1 MSNPLFN
8 IQYGLFVITT
18 KDGDRD
24 NGCISN
30 TVAQVTAQPNR
41 ISVALNKSNFTTEL
55 IQKSGRFT
63 ASILSEAADFELF
76 KHFGFQSG
84 RTVNKF
90 ADFTD
95 CRRVSNGTFAITR
108 GTNAFISAD
117 VEQAI
122 DLGTHM
128 LFVGLVT
135 EMETLSDTPSA
146 TYNYYQANIKPKP
159 QPAGKTEDGK
169 TIWRCSICGYE
180 YVGEE
185 LPEDFICPI
194 CKHPASDFVKVAEEK
209 VEAPASNKYAGTKT
223 EKNLE
228 AAFAGESMARNK
240 YTYFA
245 SVAKKNGYEQI
256 AALFLKTAENE
267 KEHAKLWYKHLGGVG
282 TTAENLLHA
291 AEGENYEWTDMYDT
305 FAREAD
311 EEGFHELAEQFRGV
325 AAIEKHHEERYR
337 ALLHNVEAAEVFK
350 KSGVSVWECRNCGH
364 IVVGTSAPEVCPVCF
379 HPQAY
384 FEINAENY

>member
-18 KDGDRD
+18 SDAGRD

-41 ISVALNKSNFTTEL
+41 ISVALNKGNFTTEL
-55 IQKSGRFT
+55 IQRSGKFT
-63 ASILSEAADFELF
+63 ASILSEAADFE
-76 KHFGFQSG
+76 
-84 RTVNKF
+84 KF

-95 CRRVSNGTFAITR
+95 CRRVSNGTLAITR

-128 LFVGLVT
+128 LFVGPVT
-135 EMETLSDTPSA
+135 EMEVLADVPSA
-146 TYNYYQANIKPKP
+146 TYNYYQQHIKPKP
-159 QPAGKTEDGK
+159 QPVGQTAEGK

-180 YVGEE
+180 YVGDE
-185 LPEDFICPI
+185 LPDDFTCPI
-194 CKHPASDFVKVAEEK
+194 CKHPASDFVKV
-209 VEAPASNKYAGTKT
+209 EAPVSSDSIAGKYAGTRT

-240 YTYFA
+240 YTYYA

-267 KEHAKLWYKHLGGVG
+267 KEHAKLWFKHLGGVG

-291 AEGENYEWTDMYDT
+291 AEGENYEWTDMYDR

-337 ALLHNVEAAEVFK
+337 ALLRNVETAEVFRK
-350 KSGVSVWECRNCGH
+350 AGVSVWECRNCGH
-364 IVVGTSAPEVCPVCF
+364 IVIGTEAPDVCPVCF